1 MNEIT
6 KRYSN
11 GEVTVV
17 WKPSLCTHSTNCFR
31 GLPEVFDP
39 RRRPWVTIDGAESA
53 AVVAQVERCPSGAL
67 SIQRIDAN
75 EAGAASSVPA
85 PHESDEVRIQAAANG
100 PLLVRGE
107 VTVIDAAGNETRH
120 LEKVA
125 LCRCGGSSRKP
136 FCDGSHKTNG
146 FQG

>member
-1 MNEIT
+1 M
-6 KRYSN
+6 
-11 GEVTVV
+11 
-17 WKPSLCTHSTNCFR
+17 
-31 GLPEVFDP
+31 
-39 RRRPWVTIDGAESA
+39 
-53 AVVAQVERCPSGAL
+53 
-67 SIQRIDAN
+67 RI
-75 EAGAASSVPA
+75 E
-85 PHESDEVRIQAAANG
+85 AAANG